1 MWVCARKIGNKKKK
15 KKEEDNKWVLCK
27 TPPQKKKS
35 NHLKE
40 KKKLSVFASVG
51 PMNFD
56 IFTIGRKKKSF
67 FNLVPL

>member
-1 MWVCARKIGNKKKK
+1 MGFVQDPKKKK
-15 KKEEDNKWVLCK
+15 KK
-27 TPPQKKKS
+27 KKS
-35 NHLKE
+35 SHLKE

-56 IFTIGRKKKSF
+56 IFTIGRKKKKSF